1 MKDNMRFYVSK
12 KNINSFTLLCFLPL
26 LLLSLGRCA
35 FADNNVYRD
44 LIDRD
49 IATYEDGCRAISCFV
64 DVHAEKMA
72 FDEVVAE
79 LEEKGIIEKSWKYK
93 AEKPLTRGIVAY
105 MSSKILKIKGG
116 LTMRVMGLTKRFTR
130 LISKK
135 FKKKDGHLLPDIGMG
150 KRYAFLESQHMG
162 LVPQGYKGTYI
173 TGHDML
179 AWLYRLEQYIKAHEG
194 TRKQAAEKVKESPE
208 LVTEK

>member
-1 MKDNMRFYVSK
+1 MRSYISK
-12 KNINSFTLLCFLPL
+12 KNINNFTLLCLLPL
-26 LLLSLGRCA
+26 LLLFLGRCA

-49 IATYEDGCRAISCFV
+49 IATYEDGCRALSCFV
-64 DVHAEKMA
+64 DVHAEKMV

-93 AEKPLTRGIVAY
+93 AEKQLTRGIVAY
-105 MSSKILKIKGG
+105 MSCKILKIKGG
-116 LTMRVMGLTKRFTR
+116 LTMRVMGLAKRFTR

-135 FKKKDGHLLPDIGMG
+135 SKKKDIPVLPDIGMG
-150 KRYAFLESQHMG
+150 KRYAFLEFQHMG
-162 LVPQGYKGTYI
+162 LVPHGYKSTYI

-179 AWLYRLEQYIKAHEG
+179 AWLYRLEQYIKVQDG
-194 TRKQAAEKVKESPE
+194 TKKQAEEKGKEKPG